1 MATAA
6 KRRNRYRTYEG
17 VSCTSYDGSAARQLE
32 QGAEILQPRPL
43 VRPRERAVARPRVQ
57 VRQAGSVS
65 LFAVA
70 GFLAVGVFAV
80 LLLMSYV
87 QLNTIAEQVVS
98 LRSEM
103 SALQSEEAKLRAQ
116 YELSYDLSEIEQSLT
131 ADGSMVKPQ
140 NGQVIYVDLSEPD
153 AVTFYDREEPLSG
166 LRGAFESVKS
176 ICGEIVEY
184 FQ

>member
-17 VSCTSYDGSAARQLE
+17 VSYASYDGSAARQLE

-43 VRPRERAVARPRVQ
+43 VRPRERA

>member
-17 VSCTSYDGSAARQLE
+17 VSYTSYDGSAARQLE

-65 LFAVA
+65 
-70 GFLAVGVFAV
+70 VFAV